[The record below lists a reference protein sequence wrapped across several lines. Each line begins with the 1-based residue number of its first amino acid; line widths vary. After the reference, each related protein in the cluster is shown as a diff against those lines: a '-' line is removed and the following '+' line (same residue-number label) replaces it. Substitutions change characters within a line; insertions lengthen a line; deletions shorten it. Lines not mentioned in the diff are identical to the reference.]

1 MESVI
6 ADSPSYGALI
16 ISTWVALAFDARVH
30 DVVTANSTIINV
42 DVPGP

>member
-6 ADSPSYGALI
+6 ADSPSYGAI
-16 ISTWVALAFDARVH
+16 IIGRLGTLAFDAWVH
-30 DVVTANSTIINV
+30 DVVTANSTVINV